1 MTNLK
6 VCVFAAFACAVPL
19 AAAATE
25 TRSFAY
31 TQPME
36 GVYEQY
42 WTAQE
47 LTVQD
52 SYAGQPHRL
61 YVEGQGKLGEFHG
74 ILSLDCQTPHFSSW
88 LAQSD
93 YLSSEAV
100 PVEVINGLRA
110 TWCLE

>member
-1 MTNLK
+1 MRLK
-6 VCVFAAFACAVPL
+6 AFPVVLL
-19 AAAATE
+19 AAVLPISAGATE
-25 TRSFAY
+25 AKSFAY

-47 LTVQD
+47 VTPID
-52 SYAGQPHRL
+52 SYEGQPHRL
-61 YVEGQGKLGEFHG
+61 YVEGQGKMGEFHG
-74 ILSLDCQTPHFSSW
+74 ILSLDCATPRFSMW

-100 PVEVINGLRA
+100 PAEVIEGLRA
-110 TWCLE
+110 TWCGG